1 MAEIYLT
8 QKGHQK
14 LMEELENLKTAKRRE
29 ISKAIAAARAH
40 GDISENAEY
49 DAAKDAQGMN
59 EKKIAE
65 LEEKLASAH
74 ILDEDAM
81 PKDEVLIG
89 ATVKLKDM
97 DTGEELE
104 YTLVSEEEADY
115 EENKISV
122 TSPVGA
128 GLLNHKLNAIVEI
141 KIPAGILKY
150 KITGISRGE
159 KEERKGTVLF
169 FVKKQNRPHVFNMLK
184 IGLLKLSRGLI
195 LAPMAGISDLSFRSL
210 CRKFGAELAFTE
222 MINARSL
229 SFKSKKTHF
238 MLASSKE
245 DKPLG
250 VQIFGAEEQY
260 ILRALEV
267 LRKYDFD
274 VLDFNAAC
282 PVRKVVGRG
291 EGAALMKDPK
301 KLNKLLKVIVEN
313 TDKPVTVKIRSGW
326 DQGSINAKEVA
337 ASAEDAGVK
346 GLFIHGRTRMQ
357 FYADSV
363 DYRPI
368 AEVKKAVKIPVIGSG
383 DIFSGA
389 LAKKMLDETGCDAV
403 VVARGALGNPW
414 IFKEIK
420 EYLKNGKIIDRP
432 STKQII
438 KVMLEHLDALVA
450 LHGERIGVVIFRM
463 FFAWY
468 TKGFHNVRPLREKA
482 CRAKTKGEM
491 IFVAKDLNKT

>member
-1 MAEIYLT
+1 
-8 QKGHQK
+8 
-14 LMEELENLKTAKRRE
+14 
-29 ISKAIAAARAH
+29 
-40 GDISENAEY
+40 
-49 DAAKDAQGMN
+49 
-59 EKKIAE
+59 
-65 LEEKLASAH
+65 
-74 ILDEDAM
+74 
-81 PKDEVLIG
+81 
-89 ATVKLKDM
+89 
-97 DTGEELE
+97 
-104 YTLVSEEEADY
+104 
-115 EENKISV
+115 
-122 TSPVGA
+122 
-128 GLLNHKLNAIVEI
+128 
-141 KIPAGILKY
+141 
-150 KITGISRGE
+150 
-159 KEERKGTVLF
+159 
-169 FVKKQNRPHVFNMLK
+169 MLK
-184 IGLLKLSRGLI
+184 IGALKLPHGLI
-195 LAPMAGISDLSFRSL
+195 LAPMAGISDLSFRQL
-210 CRKFGAELAFTE
+210 AREFGAELAFTE
-222 MINARSL
+222 MINVRSL

-238 MLASSKE
+238 MLGSSKK

-250 VQIFGAEEQY
+250 VQLFGAEEQY

-274 VLDFNAAC
+274 ILDFNSAC

-301 KLNKLLKVIVEN
+301 KLNKLLKVIVGN

-326 DQGSINAKEVA
+326 DKTLVNAKEVA
-337 ASAEDAGVK
+337 LAAEDAGVK

-389 LAKKMLDETGCDAV
+389 LAKKMLEETGCDTVA
-403 VVARGALGNPW
+403 VARGALGNPW

-420 EYLKNGKIIDRP
+420 EYLKNGEVIKRP

-482 CRAKTKGEM
+482 CRVKNKEEM
-491 IFVAKDLNKT
+491 GAVIKELI